1 MNESI
6 GHSLRLRERADG
18 SETIM
23 KDYVRIEVCLLLQ
36 PGREALCAVL
46 LLPFGTDDIKP
57 LFFHVAISA
66 GRTEQLILPSAFPRR
81 TSSHSCA
88 QAGDGNP

>member
-1 MNESI
+1 MPGCAGSIFPSGMNESI

-36 PGREALCAVL
+36 PGREAYCAVL

-57 LFFHVAISA
+57 LFFRVATA
-66 GRTEQLILPSAFPRR
+66 PEEQS
-81 TSSHSCA
+81 
-88 QAGDGNP
+88 N